1 MERNEGEGWRE
12 KQRERDGPNDKQRG
26 ILSEMNWESAE
37 PHTHAQARTH
47 ILSLSVTTHTDTQIG
62 AATDRSVHTLLLEG
76 GKLLWSHWNV
86 KWLPRKLVLFG
97 FHSHQAS
104 VQLSSPIQREREG
117 THGPN

>member
-76 GKLLWSHWNV
+76 GKL
-86 KWLPRKLVLFG
+86 
-97 FHSHQAS
+97 AS